1 MSNHT
6 LNSITFEE
14 FKEIFPKDRIVSLG
28 DELVVADVTFR
39 SDRKFIFNYPT
50 KFDGYICLYCARGR
64 LDLTIDLQN
73 RKLSR
78 RFFSVSMPGSV
89 VSINPTEDYYG
100 MVHLILVAVS
110 QKTISKGLDLR
121 RIFRGSFNPINNP
134 CIRFTKKEISLA
146 EGYFKLINEIVTYKG
161 QFMSSALSGLA
172 TSIIYELANA
182 WLTRLQHMGRKP
194 ESAKKRSRSDVL
206 FDDYMKLVAEHHV
219 QQRSVQFYADALCVS
234 TKHLTRTVK
243 MVSGRTAS
251 DIIDNYVIT
260 EAKRLLRYTDRT
272 IKEVAADLNFCNQ
285 TVFYRYFK
293 KNTGMLPSEF
303 KDNIKDV
310 K

>member
-50 KFDGYICLYCARGR
+50 KFEGYICLYCARGR

-134 CIRFTKKEISLA
+134 CIRFTKKEINLA

-194 ESAKKRSRSDVL
+194 ESVKKRSRADVL

-219 QQRSVQFYADALCVS
+219 HQRSVQFYADALCVS

-243 MVSGRTAS
+243 LVSGRTAS
-251 DIIDNYVIT
+251 DIIDNYVVT